1 MTTKF
6 EKIKE
11 LKQML
16 DEGCLTEEEFSQIKT
31 DLIKESDQLNQYAQ
45 IPTKSYTPTDKSVG
59 WREIISVLLGPI
71 GGIYYLFTNRSI
83 NRKIIVFLLSFVASG
98 VYFSLLNIQTD
109 TAQTPLSS
117 SQSKDSKS
125 SNPSSKSE
133 AGSQSSVIAVG
144 TFGDVKRDRALRVN
158 RSEILDSI
166 QTGNPYPEAVESKG
180 GKLVVVYLTVRNTG
194 NESGNMFWTR
204 FQLRDS
210 QGRLFDSLE
219 DFQDIYIIN
228 AWAEEQGLEN
238 PGNQLCPGG
247 TADVVQV
254 FRVSPDAKG
263 MQLLSDN
270 QVFDIGLETGSM
282 GGESSY
288 SEPGSTDLTSA
299 SAPESVGQPVSTDR
313 VVQAK
318 DGYANL
324 RSQPSTEVA
333 SIMTVPNGTTVT
345 IVSQQTNDA
354 GQLWYQVDVNGQ
366 VGWIYSE
373 LIP

>member
-16 DEGCLTEEEFSQIKT
+16 DEGCLTEEEFSQMKT

-166 QTGNPYPEAVESKG
+166 QTGNPYIEPVESKG

-194 NESGNMFWTR
+194 NESGNMFWTQ

-219 DFQDIYIIN
+219 DLQDIATIS
-228 AWAEEQGLEN
+228 AWAKEQGLEDA
-238 PGNQLCPGG
+238 GNQLFPGG

-270 QVFDIGLETGSM
+270 QVFDIGLETGSI
-282 GGESSY
+282 GSESSY

-299 SAPESVGQPVSTDR
+299 SAPESVGQPASTDR
-313 VVQAK
+313 VIQAK

-333 SIMTVPNGTTVT
+333 SIMTVPNGTPVT

>member
-16 DEGCLTEEEFSQIKT
+16 DEGCLTEEEFSQMKT
-31 DLIKESDQLNQYAQ
+31 DLIKESGQSNQYAQ

-83 NRKIIVFLLSFVASG
+83 SRKIIVFLLSFVASG

-166 QTGNPYPEAVESKG
+166 QTSNSYEVIESKG
-180 GKLVVVYLTVRNTG
+180 GKLVAVYLTVRNTG
-194 NESGNMFWTR
+194 NESGNMFWTQ
-204 FQLRDS
+204 FKLRDS
-210 QGRLFDSLE
+210 QGRLFDDLE
-219 DFQDIYIIN
+219 DLEETFIISM
-228 AWAEEQGLEN
+228 WAKEQGLEDA
-238 PGNQLCPGG
+238 GNQLFPGG

-270 QVFDIGLETGSM
+270 QVFEIGLETGSI
-282 GGESSY
+282 GSESSY

-299 SAPESVGQPVSTDR
+299 SAPESVGQPASTDR
-313 VVQAK
+313 VIQAK

-324 RSQPSTEVA
+324 RSQPSTEVG
-333 SIMTVPNGTTVT
+333 SMMMVPNGTAVT
-345 IVSQQTNDA
+345 ITGEQTNSA
-354 GQLWYQVDVNGQ
+354 GQLWYKVDVNGQ